1 MNIRQNIVE
10 RCSSIQAYFCNNVG
24 FIKQAGNVDCTATIV
39 DILGR
44 NFIIDTKS
52 LNKRDPNASTEV
64 LNEETLFNFKDLST
78 QLLSKV
84 I

>member
-10 RCSSIQAYFCNNVG
+10 RCSSIQAYFFNNVE

-52 LNKRDPNASTEV
+52 LNKRYPNDSAES
-64 LNEETLFNFKDLST
+64 NEETLFSFKELST